1 MKKVLFILNKHCGL
15 EKTEMFYP
23 EFLINFQ
30 NELISHDIE
39 LSYVF
44 FSKNLKDINVK
55 NKFVYEKEKFIDL
68 TKKEI
73 TTQAKRIE
81 KEYKFTFKQSFF
93 PDVLQTFKGQDGTS
107 LSPPEIFFN
116 ELNPLVFKFLYL
128 EGLILKNN
136 YDIIFSD
143 VSPEYEMEF
152 GRIIGNKFNKVVL
165 KEYLGPALGN
175 TVIQKCNNFGNFEWI
190 EAQGDE
196 KFDLKSTEVFI
207 ENFLKFKKPPYEK
220 YFDSPP
226 KVSLIKKARTK
237 SLTFL
242 LFSLLI
248 FFKRFY
254 NFILIFFNK
263 ILKKVLL
270 YDKLNVQDEFL
281 FFGFQLSIESTVT
294 YKAFPYTNQIALIET
309 ISRVLPYNHFL
320 YVREHPH
327 WPEYYSYKFLKTLKS
342 FPNVKII
349 SPEISIHDILS
360 KSKGVITLNST
371 TGVEALM
378 HGKPVLS
385 FSSNLYQGYHS
396 SAITCSNLFEL
407 GEKLAELINTDVS
420 QQETISY
427 INRLK
432 NNSLSMCLGSYN
444 FYSNKDS
451 QNKANIFAI
460 YFKNIISKLEK

>member
-1 MKKVLFILNKHCGL
+1 MKKVLWILNKHCGL
-15 EKTEMFYP
+15 EKTEMFFP

-30 NELISHDIE
+30 SELISHDIE

-44 FSKNLKDINVK
+44 FSENLKGINVE
-55 NKFVYEKEKFIDL
+55 NKCVYEKEKFIHL
-68 TKKEI
+68 TKNDI
-73 TTQAKRIE
+73 SIQAKRIE

-93 PDVLQTFKGQDGTS
+93 PDVLQTFKGQDGTI
-107 LSPPEIFFN
+107 LSPPDNFFN
-116 ELNPLVFKFLYL
+116 ELNLLVSKFLYL
-128 EGLILKNN
+128 ESLILKNN

-152 GRIIGNKFNKVVL
+152 GRIIGNKLNKIVL
-165 KEYLGPALGN
+165 KEYLGAALGN
-175 TVIQKCNNFGNFEWI
+175 TVILKCNNFGDFKWI
-190 EAQGDE
+190 EAQGDQ

-207 ENFLKFKKPPYEK
+207 ENFVKFKKDPYEK
-220 YFDSPP
+220 YFDSSP
-226 KVSLIKKARTK
+226 KTSLIKKIKSK
-237 SLTFL
+237 SLSSLVFSPLIL
-242 LFSLLI
+242 LKKFHNST
-248 FFKRFY
+248 
-254 NFILIFFNK
+254 LIFFNK

-270 YDKLNVQDEFL
+270 YDKLNIQDEFL

-294 YKAFPYTNQIALIET
+294 YKAFPYTNQIALIEM

-396 SAITCSNLFEL
+396 SAIKCSNLFEL

>member
-1 MKKVLFILNKHCGL
+1 M
-15 EKTEMFYP
+15 
-23 EFLINFQ
+23 
-30 NELISHDIE
+30 
-39 LSYVF
+39 
-44 FSKNLKDINVK
+44 
-55 NKFVYEKEKFIDL
+55 
-68 TKKEI
+68 
-73 TTQAKRIE
+73 
-81 KEYKFTFKQSFF
+81 
-93 PDVLQTFKGQDGTS
+93 
-107 LSPPEIFFN
+107 
-116 ELNPLVFKFLYL
+116 YL
-128 EGLILKNN
+128 EDLIIKNN
-136 YDIIFSD
+136 FDIIFSD

-152 GRIIGNKFNKVVL
+152 GRIIGNKLNKIVL
-165 KEYLGPALGN
+165 KEYLGAALGN
-175 TVIQKCNNFGNFEWI
+175 TVILKCNNFGDFKWI
-190 EAQGDE
+190 EAQGDQ
-196 KFDLKSTEVFI
+196 KFDLESTEVFI
-207 ENFLKFKKPPYEK
+207 ENFVKFKKDPYEK
-220 YFDSPP
+220 YFDSSP
-226 KVSLIKKARTK
+226 KTSLIKKIKSK
-237 SLTFL
+237 SLSSLVFSPVL
-242 LFSLLI
+242 LF
-248 FFKRFY
+248 KKFY
-254 NFILIFFNK
+254 NFSFNFFNK
-263 ILKKVLL
+263 ILKKIIL
-270 YDKLNVQDEFL
+270 YDKLNIQDEFL

-294 YKAFPYTNQIALIET
+294 YKAFPYTNQIALVEM

-407 GEKLAELINTDVS
+407 GEKLAELINTGVS

-432 NNSLSMCLGSYN
+432 NNSLTMGLGSYN